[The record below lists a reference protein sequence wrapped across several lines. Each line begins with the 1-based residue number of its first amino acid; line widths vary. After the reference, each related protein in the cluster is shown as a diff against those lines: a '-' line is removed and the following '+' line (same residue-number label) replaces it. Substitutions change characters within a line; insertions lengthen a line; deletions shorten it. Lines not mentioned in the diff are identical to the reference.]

1 VNLFS
6 GKILK
11 VDLSTG
17 EISVDR
23 PDADFYR
30 RYWAGA
36 SQSFYYMLNGM
47 KPGVDPL
54 GPENMLCI
62 SLGVSGIPASG
73 FCRVGIQTKSPVTGG
88 VADTLAGGFFGPELR
103 KAGWDGIIITGKAEK
118 PTYLW
123 ISDDKV
129 ELRDATHL
137 WGKVT
142 GDAEAV
148 IREELEEPRARVLI
162 IGPAGENLVRYACVV
177 NERKHVNG
185 RSGTGAVMGSK
196 NLKAVVVRGTGDIPL
211 ADKRTVSEIA
221 KYFVTHSKEV
231 ADNLSLQVY
240 GTAALVNGAN
250 EAGLLPVNNFRTRY
264 LEGVDETISGEVM
277 LETIGQKH
285 EACWACANRCKSV
298 VSTGEPYNVDPRYGG
313 PEYETLGAL
322 GSNCG
327 ILDLAAIC
335 KANEL
340 CNKYT
345 MDTISCGMT
354 ISWAMECFEKG
365 LLTTEDTGGI
375 DLSFGNAEAMVQM
388 VDDIA
393 HRRGLG
399 DLLAEGCARA
409 AAKIGKGSE
418 AFANHVKGQELP
430 MHDPRGK
437 GMLAISYAT
446 SDTGADH
453 TRMEHDTHFTPEAP
467 ALFKELARPI
477 ALFEDMEPSI
487 LDARKT
493 ALHAQFA
500 PFYVA
505 ADSLCMCVFV
515 YAPMGIYTL
524 TQVTQVL
531 SAATGWEVSLLE
543 ISNLGQRRDAMAR
556 IFNARQGLTSKDDK
570 LPPRLFEPIGPG
582 PNEGRFVE
590 KENFEKMKHLY
601 YEMRNWDKETGV
613 PGYGKL
619 YELGLGWLAEQQEQV
634 GQAQRS

>member
-1 VNLFS
+1 VDLFA
-6 GKILK
+6 GKILR

-17 EISVDR
+17 EIGIDR
-23 PDADFYR
+23 PDIDFYR
-30 RYWAGA
+30 RHWAGA
-36 SQSFYYMLNGM
+36 AQGFYYMLNEL

-62 SLGVSGIPASG
+62 SPGISGIPASG
-73 FCRVGIQTKSPVTGG
+73 FCRVSIQAASPLTGG
-88 VADTLAGGFFGPELR
+88 AADTLAGGFFGPELR
-103 KAGWDGIIITGKAEK
+103 MAGWDGIIITGRAPR

-142 GDAEAV
+142 GEAEET

-185 RSGTGAVMGSK
+185 RGGTGAVMGSK
-196 NLKAVVVRGTGDIPL
+196 NLKAVVVRGTNEIPL
-211 ADKRTVSEIA
+211 ADRETIRGLA
-221 KYFVTHSKEV
+221 QYFVKNSKTNP
-231 ADNLSLQVY
+231 DNAIHQAY
-240 GTAALVNGAN
+240 GTAGYVNGAN

-277 LETIGQKH
+277 TETIGQKH
-285 EACWACANRCKSV
+285 KACWACANRCKSV
-298 VSTGEPYNVDPRYGG
+298 VSTGEPYNVDPHYGG

-345 MDTISCGMT
+345 MDTISTGVT

-365 LLTTEDTGGI
+365 LISLEDTGGI
-375 DLSFGNAEAMVQM
+375 DLQFGNAEAMLQM
-388 VDDIA
+388 VEAIA
-393 HRRGLG
+393 LRQGFG

-409 AAKIGKGSE
+409 AAKLGKGSE
-418 AFANHVKGQELP
+418 AFAIHVKGQEFP

-437 GMLAISYAT
+437 GMLGLSYAA
-446 SDTGADH
+446 SDLGADH
-453 TRMEHDTHFTPEAP
+453 TRMEHDSDFDAAAP
-467 ALFKELARPI
+467 PSFRENARPLAI
-477 ALFEDMEPSI
+477 VDTMITPV
-487 LDARKT
+487 LDVKKVA
-493 ALHAQFA
+493 AHAQLA
-500 PFYVA
+500 PLYA
-505 ADSLCMCVFV
+505 GCDSLGICVFV
-515 YAPMGIYTL
+515 FAPVRTFKL
-524 TQVTQVL
+524 SQVVHLL
-531 SAATGWEVSLLE
+531 SAATGWEVSLAE
-543 ISNLGQRRDAMAR
+543 IWNLGQRRDAMAR
-556 IFNARQGLTSKDDK
+556 VFNARQGITSEADI
-570 LPPRLFEPIGPG
+570 LPPRMFEPIGPG
-582 PNEGRFVE
+582 PNEGHRVDP
-590 KENFEKMKHLY
+590 ENLKKMVHLY

-613 PGYGKL
+613 PGYAKL
-619 YELGLGWLAEQQEQV
+619 YELDLGWLAEQQEQLKGDAAV
-634 GQAQRS
+634 